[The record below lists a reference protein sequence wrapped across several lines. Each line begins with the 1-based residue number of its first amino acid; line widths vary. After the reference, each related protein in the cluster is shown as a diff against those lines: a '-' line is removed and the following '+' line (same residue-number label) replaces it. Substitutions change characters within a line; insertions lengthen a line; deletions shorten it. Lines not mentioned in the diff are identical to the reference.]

1 MNAAPVRP
9 FARMAC
15 LAALFAALGAGLT
28 TTAHAGE
35 NDDADLIVVDGGF
48 AQFTLRGLL
57 QTQFVPL
64 LGEDAR
70 LVSGDAADAPGVRLR
85 RARLGVSGW
94 AWGNVD
100 WELSMQARSGGMD
113 LLDAW
118 VGYRGL
124 TGIGFVVGAKKI
136 PFSTFAMMGAG
147 DSVLTDR
154 PLGVQA
160 MAPFRQVGLT
170 VEGDV
175 GNGIASYALG
185 VYNGF
190 SRNQSFNEGYVETPA
205 LDGNRFTR
213 LAYVAHVSLAPL
225 GSLGKGLA
233 DFARSN
239 PKLGLGGSFYYDDGK
254 TVQTLGIAANLIF
267 KMKGFHFVAEYLY
280 DSAEPTT
287 EPTTDATVP
296 ASVSRQAL
304 IAELGY
310 LILNDELGVTARV
323 ELLDDNM
330 DLDNQGDQ
338 LVFTGGLQYY
348 FHRQHLKAQL
358 EYTHRSELDGLSLDN
373 DALLLQVQFQL

>member
-1 MNAAPVRP
+1 M
-9 FARMAC
+9 ARMAV
-15 LAALFAALGAGLT
+15 LFAALGAGL
-28 TTAHAGE
+28 APAYAGE

-57 QTQFVPL
+57 QTQFLPL
-64 LGEDAR
+64 LGDDAR
-70 LVSGDAADAPGVRLR
+70 LVSGDPADAPGMRLR
-85 RARLGVSGW
+85 RARLGASGW

-100 WELSMQARSGGMD
+100 WELSMQATPGGID

-118 VGYRGL
+118 AGYRGL
-124 TGIGFVVGAKKI
+124 TGIGFVVGARKT
-136 PFSTFAMMGAG
+136 PFSKFVIE
-147 DSVLTDR
+147 SVTSSALTDR

-170 VEGDV
+170 IEGDV

-190 SRNQSFNEGYVETPA
+190 SRNQSFNEGYVEAPA

-213 LAYVAHVSLAPL
+213 LAYMAHVSLQPL
-225 GSLGKGLA
+225 GSVGKGFV

-239 PKLGLGGSFYYDDGK
+239 PKLGLAGSFYYDDGK

-310 LILNDELGVTARV
+310 LVLNDELGVTARV

-348 FHRQHLKAQL
+348 FHRHHLKAQL

-373 DALLLQVQFQL
+373 DALLLQVQFEL